1 MSYFNFV
8 SPVLPLPAPQYD
20 VRQLNELNRV
30 LRLYFSRFD
39 NFVLPYGAFY
49 DTTDQT
55 AASTTTAYPITLNS
69 TSYSVGVGIDAS
81 NTSRIYVNTAGTYN
95 IQFSAQLVNYSNQSE
110 DIDIWF
116 RKNGTNIADSNTR
129 FGLASRKG
137 PSDPYH
143 TVAALNFFVALL
155 AGDYVE
161 LVWCST
167 EAYTTAGTGA
177 YLEHYAAPSSPTRPA
192 IPSVIVTATWVSS

>member
-8 SPVLPLPAPQYD
+8 SPALPLPAPQYD
-20 VRQLNELNRV
+20 VRQFNELNRA
-30 LRLYFSRFD
+30 LRFYFSRFD
-39 NFVLPYGAFY
+39 NFVLPYGVFY

-55 AASTTTAYPITLNS
+55 AVSTTTAYPITLNS
-69 TSYSVGVGIDAS
+69 TSYSVGVGIDTS
-81 NTSRIYVNTAGTYN
+81 NTSRIYVNTSGTYN

-129 FGLASRKG
+129 FGLAARKS

-143 TVAALNFFVALL
+143 TVAALNFFVVLS
-155 AGDYVE
+155 AGDYIE

-177 YLEHYAAPSSPTRPA
+177 YLEHYVASSSPTRPA
-192 IPSVIVTATWVSS
+192 IPSIIVTVTWVSS

>member
-8 SPVLPLPAPQYD
+8 APALPLPFPQYD
-20 VRQLNELNRV
+20 VRQQNELIRA
-30 LRLYFSRFD
+30 LRLYFNRLDTFT
-39 NFVLPYGAFY
+39 VPYGVFY

-69 TSYSVGVGIDAS
+69 TSYSVGVGIDPS

-95 IQFSAQLVNYSNQSE
+95 IQFSVQLVNYANQPE
-110 DIDIWF
+110 DIDIWL
-116 RKNGTNIADSNTR
+116 RKNGTDVADSNSR
-129 FGLASRKG
+129 FGLAARKG

-143 TVAALNFFVALL
+143 TVGSLNFFVALF

-167 EAYTTAGTGA
+167 EAYTGAGTGA
-177 YLEHYAAPSSPTRPA
+177 YIEHYAAPSSPTRPA
-192 IPSVIVTATWVSS
+192 IPSVIVTVTWVSS

>member
-1 MSYFNFV
+1 MSYFNFR
-8 SPVLPLPAPQYD
+8 SPALPLPFPQYD
-20 VRQLNELNRV
+20 VRQQNELIRA
-30 LRLYFSRFD
+30 LRLYFTRLD
-39 NFVLPYGAFY
+39 NFILPYGVFY

-69 TSYSVGVGIDAS
+69 TSYSVGVGIDSS

-95 IQFSAQLVNYSNQSE
+95 IQFSVQLVNYENQSE

-116 RKNGTNIADSNTR
+116 RKNGINIADSNTR
-129 FGLASRKG
+129 FGLAARKG

-143 TVAALNFFVALL
+143 TVGSLNFFVALF

-161 LVWCST
+161 LVWRST
-167 EAYTTAGTGA
+167 KAYTGAGTGA
-177 YLEHYAAPSSPTRPA
+177 YIEHYAASSSPTRPA
-192 IPSVIVTATWVSS
+192 IPSVIVTVTWVSS

>member
-1 MSYFNFV
+1 MSYFNFK
-8 SPVLPLPAPQYD
+8 SPVLPLPPPQYD

-30 LRLYFSRFD
+30 LRLYFNRFD
-39 NFVLPYGAFY
+39 NFLVPYGSFY

-69 TSYSVGVGIDAS
+69 TSYSVGVGVDAS
-81 NTSRIYVNTAGTYN
+81 NTSRIYVNTPGTYN

-110 DIDIWF
+110 DIDIWL
-116 RKNGTNIADSNTR
+116 RKNGTNVADSNTR
-129 FGLASRKG
+129 FGLAARKG

-143 TVAALNFFVALL
+143 AVAALNFFIALV
-155 AGDYVE
+155 AGDYIE

-167 EAYTTAGTGA
+167 EAYSGAGTGA
-177 YLEHYAAPSSPTRPA
+177 YIEYYAASSSPTRPA
-192 IPSVIVTATWVSS
+192 VPSMIVTVVWISS